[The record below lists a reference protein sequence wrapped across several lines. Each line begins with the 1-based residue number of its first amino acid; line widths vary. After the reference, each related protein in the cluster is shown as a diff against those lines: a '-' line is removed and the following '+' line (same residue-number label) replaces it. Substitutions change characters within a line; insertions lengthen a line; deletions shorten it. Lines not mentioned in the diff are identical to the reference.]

1 MMQLTE
7 SHTMN
12 AMNSKP
18 EGWQIHPTVNN
29 AINPLCMLPFCP
41 DASAIQQQ
49 TAARDTLSRASQ
61 ALAALVDSQSDD
73 DQYGLNL
80 IMQTITGALF
90 HASQLLDR
98 AAEIEREEREISFAF
113 TPEEL
118 AALQAGADRA
128 GVAPESY
135 AATLVMERLE
145 AMVRKGLSS
154 EPA

>member
-1 MMQLTE
+1 MMQLIE

-12 AMNSKP
+12 NRDSNS

-73 DQYGLNL
+73 DQYGQNL
-80 IMQTITGALF
+80 ILQCITDALF

-98 AAEIEREEREISFAF
+98 AADMDREKREISFAV

-128 GVAPESY
+128 GVAPEKY
-135 AATLVMERLE
+135 ASTLVMERLE